1 MQILQAKDINYIVCF
16 QKYRDGQY
24 IKKIL
29 EILIEATDE
38 ECSEREM
45 YWREKLYDICGNFE
59 IYTENLEYY
68 EYEKG
73 KLE

>member
-1 MQILQAKDINYIVCF
+1 
-16 QKYRDGQY
+16 
-24 IKKIL
+24 
-29 EILIEATDE
+29 
-38 ECSEREM
+38 M

-73 KLE
+73 KLEWVAQTKKKNKKF

>member
-1 MQILQAKDINYIVCF
+1 
-16 QKYRDGQY
+16 
-24 IKKIL
+24 
-29 EILIEATDE
+29 
-38 ECSEREM
+38 M